1 MQHPAQSV
9 VKSRSLD
16 VPETLCIGN
25 FQEEEDGFFDWT
37 FTVHLQY
44 SNHIFG

>member
-1 MQHPAQSV
+1 MQHPAQCV

-44 SNHIFG
+44 SNHMFG